1 MTFNEIYD
9 GFMKLYLD
17 AEEKQR
23 EGCESDDVRLIYW
36 CLVDFYTTL
45 LRFERNREYTS
56 VVERTI
62 NDFDLND
69 AEKVKKLCTLFYI
82 TPESVNAKVLIYAV
96 ETIRKQSNN
105 GN

>member
-1 MTFNEIYD
+1 
-9 GFMKLYLD
+9 MKLYLD

-23 EGCESDDVRLIYW
+23 AGCDSDDVRLIYW

-69 AEKVKKLCTLFYI
+69 AEKVKKLCTLFGI
-82 TPESVNAKVLIYAV
+82 IVGGINT
-96 ETIRKQSNN
+96 
-105 GN
+105 